1 MGHII
6 ETINNETDWHKGR
19 AKGIGGSDVASLLGL
34 NPYKTNLELWQEKTG
49 RKKPEDI
56 SQKPY
61 VIYGKKAEEYLRELF
76 KLDYPQYE
84 VTHRPYDLHIH
95 NDFDFIRA
103 SLDGELLEIETCKKG
118 IFECKTTEIRRSS
131 DWAKWDKKI
140 PMNYFCQVLHY
151 MAIDP
156 DYKFCK
162 LKAQLKYQIKNE
174 IQLTTKHYHILRENH
189 LDDIDYL
196 VNKECEFW
204 HYVEAD
210 KEPPLILPQI

>member
-162 LKAQLKYQIKNE
+162 LKAQLKHQVGDE
-174 IQLTTKHYHILRENH
+174 IQLTTKH
-189 LDDIDYL
+189 
-196 VNKECEFW
+196 
-204 HYVEAD
+204 
-210 KEPPLILPQI
+210 